1 MTGKLGELKLT
12 IYDRAIFN
20 ELRSEKCIEWRIQP
34 VSGPILMVLSIDSPD
49 DLRRIANT
57 LDDVGKWP

>member
-1 MTGKLGELKLT
+1 VTGKLGELKLT

-20 ELRSEKCIEWRIQP
+20 ELRSEKCIEWIQP
-34 VSGPILMVLSIDSPD
+34 ASGPILLVLAIDSPD